1 MARTRARD
9 AEAPLV
15 AGADAVTVDGVWI
28 FPLHQAA
35 VTTRAA
41 LVTASVAINLVVFGV
56 IIAQAVLLIL
66 LQPGSLVWW
75 TPVPV
80 LVMAAA
86 NVVAWRAQPLTIGGF
101 GLATVVVLAAFAA
114 LTVAMSQSPA
124 QNYAGTAG
132 FVLSMATSA
141 AVIAGTTFDHWTG
154 GIAGSIFGLVV
165 TKLTVVG
172 TGLLVGLEFRVD
184 MPPILLALGLAASYA
199 MFPLARARARGGS
212 ATLDAADR
220 RMRVRRVRELEG
232 RESIAQLHDNI
243 LGALAALASRA
254 PGELSGPERSMIE
267 RALESTAMLPVLHAD
282 TDGGTDAGAW
292 IAAVGEAGGLRVAVD
307 GDRAALAALP
317 QQVADALRGAVEQ
330 CLVNVTRHAGV
341 AEAWVTI
348 SSDAHGVSVTIVDEG
363 VGFDPDAV
371 PLDRLGISE
380 SVRGRI
386 ERLGGRVRLWSSP
399 GAGTSVHITVP
410 RGVEE

>member
-28 FPLHQAA
+28 FPLRQAA

-56 IIAQAVLLIL
+56 IIAQAALLIL
-66 LQPGSLVWW
+66 FQPGSLVWW
-75 TPVPV
+75 APLPV
-80 LVMAAA
+80 LTMAIA
-86 NVVAWRAQPLTIGGF
+86 NVLAWRAEPLTPRGY
-101 GLATVVVLAAFAA
+101 GLAVVVVLAAFAA
-114 LTVAMSQSPA
+114 LTVAIAQSPA
-124 QNYAGTAG
+124 QNFAGTAG

-154 GIAGSIFGLVV
+154 GIVGSVGGLVV

-172 TGLLVGLEFRVD
+172 TGLIVGLEFRVD

-199 MFPLARARARGGS
+199 LFPLARARARGGS

-243 LGALAALASRA
+243 LGTLAALASRS
-254 PGELSGPERSMIE
+254 PGELSDPERKMIE
-267 RALESTAMLPVLHAD
+267 RALESTAMLPVLHAE
-282 TDGGTDAGAW
+282 TDDHADAGAW
-292 IAAVGEAGGLRVAVD
+292 ISAVGEAGGLRVHID
-307 GDRAALAALP
+307 GDWSALASLSQP
-317 QQVADALRGAVEQ
+317 VADALRGAVEQ

-341 AEAWVTI
+341 KEAWVTI
-348 SSDAHGVSVTIVDEG
+348 SSNADGVSVTVVDEG
-363 VGFDPDAV
+363 VGFDPDSV
-371 PLDRLGISE
+371 PTDRLGISE

-399 GAGTSVHITVP
+399 GAGTSVHISIP
-410 RGVEE
+410 RES